1 MTADETFFLWP
12 DGSPHNG
19 TEPTTRPR
27 LEVYYPSGEFRGR
40 AVIIL
45 PGGGYEMLA
54 PHEGEPFARLFAYH
68 GLLAAVCFYR
78 VSPHRYPAPMA
89 DAARAVRLVRAQAE
103 HWGLREGGITL
114 MGFSA
119 GGHLAS
125 TIATQPD
132 LHRDPLDDLAARYR
146 ARPDRLALAYPVIS
160 LVREYHLGSAVALL
174 GPRPPEA
181 LRRQLSNELHVSPA
195 NPPVFLFH
203 TADDEV
209 VPVSNSIRFAQACR
223 AQGVPVS
230 LYIYPSGPHG
240 VGLAEGWPDLR
251 SWVDRLLEWL
261 LKNGLPT

>member
-1 MTADETFFLWP
+1 MADETIFLWP
-12 DGSPHNG
+12 DGSSQNG
-19 TEPTTRPR
+19 GGGEHRPR
-27 LEVYYPSGEFRGR
+27 LEVYYPVDAFRGQ

-68 GLLAAVCFYR
+68 GLVGVVCSYR
-78 VSPHRYPAPMA
+78 VSPHRYPAPVA
-89 DAARAVRLVRAQAE
+89 DAARAVRLVRANAAR
-103 HWGLREGGITL
+103 WNLRQGGVTL

-132 LHRDPLDDLAARYR
+132 LYRAPEDDLADLYS

-160 LVREYHLGSAVALL
+160 MVREYHLGSTVALL

-209 VPVSNSIRFAQACR
+209 VPVSNSLRFARACR
-223 AQGVPVS
+223 EQGVPVS
-230 LYIYPSGPHG
+230 LHIYPSGPHG
-240 VGLAEGWPDLR
+240 VGLAEGWPEVR

-261 LKNGLPT
+261 LEDASPT